1 MTLRWS
7 GVAVELVTGG
17 SLEAERASAGSGE
30 TPGAR
35 LSGGGAWSF
44 AEGSAGAAR
53 MVLSPGGG
61 SRSRKRSGGRCGTET
76 ERNRS
81 GSVCGGIGRRE
92 RPEHGCRR
100 EERARQRCGG
110 SGWLA
115 ASGERVGLEGGVVAL
130 PSEWS
135 SRSEQSES
143 RREPQGDQRV
153 ERRGAGGAK
162 EMAVR
167 RVGCV
172 AGELAR

>member
-1 MTLRWS
+1 
-7 GVAVELVTGG
+7 VA
-17 SLEAERASAGSGE
+17 AAAGAGTE
-30 TPGAR
+30 GAR
-35 LSGGGAWSF
+35 
-44 AEGSAGAAR
+44 
-53 MVLSPGGG
+53 
-61 SRSRKRSGGRCGTET
+61 GTET
-76 ERNRS
+76 ERRTG
-81 GSVCGGIGRRE
+81 GSVGGWRSLRE

-115 ASGERVGLEGGVVAL
+115 GSGERIGLEGGVVAL

-153 ERRGAGGAK
+153 ERRGAGGGT

-167 RVGCV
+167 RVDLRG
-172 AGELAR
+172 G